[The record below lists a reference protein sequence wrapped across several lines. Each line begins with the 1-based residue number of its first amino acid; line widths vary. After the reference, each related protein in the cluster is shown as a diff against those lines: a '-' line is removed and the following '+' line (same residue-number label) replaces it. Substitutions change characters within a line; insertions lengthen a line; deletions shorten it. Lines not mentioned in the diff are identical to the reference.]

1 MSGILSDEGGESKTE
16 SAVDAVP
23 ESVLRT
29 LKVAMEESES
39 GETRNGKIVRT
50 FLLVDVGEA
59 VRYLRGRNGKTSEV
73 AEKTVEKAIDAGSDE
88 TTTSTSPAQESQGRG
103 MLSRLLLVG
112 AVVGLGYLL
121 KSRSGPVDEAV
132 SKTTEQLHSVADKT
146 AVRSGEVAQR
156 TEAVV
161 GQAAE
166 GIQETGEMAAD
177 QVETGTEEAA
187 DRVRESGETAADQVQ
202 EGGQKAADQVQ
213 EGGQKAADQ
222 IDEAAET
229 AEETQEQQGDEGEE
243 ASSEDDQSDEE

>member
-202 EGGQKAADQVQ
+202 EGGQKAADQ
-213 EGGQKAADQ
+213 

-243 ASSEDDQSDEE
+243 ASSEDDQSDDEE

>member
-1 MSGILSDEGGESKTE
+1 MSGILSDEGGESKAE

-59 VRYLRGRNGKTSEV
+59 VRYLRGRNGRTSEV

-112 AVVGLGYLL
+112 VVVGLGYLL
-121 KSRSGPVDEAV
+121 KSRSGSVDEAV

-202 EGGQKAADQVQ
+202 EGGQT
-213 EGGQKAADQ
+213 AADQ

-229 AEETQEQQGDEGEE
+229 AEETQEQQGEDGEE
-243 ASSEDDQSDEE
+243 ASSEDDQSDDEE